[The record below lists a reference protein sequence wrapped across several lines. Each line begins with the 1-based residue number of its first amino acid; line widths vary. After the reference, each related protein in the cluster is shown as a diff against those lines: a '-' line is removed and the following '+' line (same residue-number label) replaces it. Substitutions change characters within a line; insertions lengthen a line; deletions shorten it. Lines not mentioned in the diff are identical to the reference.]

1 MASRLLSRALLA
13 LGLAVAGLAVFA
25 PPAAALPDLS
35 WVSGV
40 GDNIN
45 PCTRTAPCKTWAGAI
60 VKTEPGGEV
69 KAQDDGDFG
78 PLIITKAI
86 TLNGGGHNVQTLAPA
101 ANGIAIN
108 APAGAQVV
116 LRDFDIKADS
126 ASVGTCQ
133 GINGLI
139 IVGAASVV
147 LDRVEIAGFQY
158 AVAAPLS
165 NSTGVVDISLDD
177 VRITDNCQNGVLVAP
192 DAGKSAR
199 VTLDHVTITRS
210 GVGLH
215 VGTGGEG
222 WVSNSQVYLNSVGVQ
237 PAGTGKIHALCGN
250 NVAAN
255 TSNGGFTDSSCG
267 GVVTAPAATYC
278 TVPKLKKKSKSQ
290 AAKLLADAGC
300 ALGKVKKQRGT
311 KSKKGKVLSQDV
323 VAGTLVKLGTKVG
336 VVVGK

>member
-1 MASRLLSRALLA
+1 VPRALLA

-25 PPAAALPDLS
+25 PPAAALPLLS

-40 GDNIN
+40 GDDAN

-69 KAQDDGDFG
+69 KALDDGDFG
-78 PLIITKAI
+78 PLIISKAI
-86 TLNGGGHNVQTLAPA
+86 TLNGGGHNVQTLVPA
-101 ANGIAIN
+101 ANGIAVN

-116 LRDFDIKADS
+116 LRDFDIKS
-126 ASVGTCQ
+126 GNTSVGSCT
-133 GINGLI
+133 GLNGVV
-139 IVGAASVV
+139 IVGAASVQ
-147 LDRVEIAGFQY
+147 LDRMEIAGFQY
-158 AVAAPLS
+158 AVTAPLS
-165 NSTGVVDISLDD
+165 NSTGVVDVSLSD
-177 VRITDNCQNGVLVAP
+177 VRISDNCQNGVLVAP

-222 WVSNSQVYLNSVGVQ
+222 WVSNSQVFLNSVGVQ
-237 PAGTGKIHALCGN
+237 PAGTGKIHALCGVS
-250 NVAAN
+250 VAAN
-255 TSNGGFTDSSCG
+255 TSNGAFTDSSCG

-278 TVPKLKKKSKSQ
+278 TVPKLKKKSKTQ
-290 AAKLLADAGC
+290 AAKLLTDAGC
-300 ALGKVKKQRGT
+300 ALGKVKKQSAP

-323 VAGTLVKLGTKVG
+323 PVGTQVKVGTKVG